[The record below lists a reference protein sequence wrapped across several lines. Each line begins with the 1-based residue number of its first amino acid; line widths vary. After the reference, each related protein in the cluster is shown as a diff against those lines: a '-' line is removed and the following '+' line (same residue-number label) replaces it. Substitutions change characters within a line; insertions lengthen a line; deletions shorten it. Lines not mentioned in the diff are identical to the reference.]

1 MPAGASAGG
10 WWPLVRADPVP
21 LTLYVTARCG
31 FCALLKR
38 YLDYRAIPY
47 REVNVD
53 LDEAAAEQLERWTG
67 GYRTVP
73 TVRIGERVLL
83 NPRGPEVEAALA
95 SANAASE
102 TEPRDA

>member
-1 MPAGASAGG
+1 MTGGASASIRFLQVE
-10 WWPLVRADPVP
+10 PTTRCN
-21 LTLYVTARCG
+21 YRCG

-53 LDEAAAEQLERWTG
+53 RDDAAAEQLERWTG

-73 TVRIGERVLL
+73 TVRIGERVLV
-83 NPRGPEVEAALA
+83 NPKGPEVEAALA
-95 SANAASE
+95 
-102 TEPRDA
+102 DATSPSQA